1 MSLGLL
7 LSQEQT
13 CRFNY
18 IFSLNFVP
26 LQISRITFC
35 RYTNLFTVYN
45 QLAVFNI
52 SFDCTFESTVHSII
66 LQHVSQVIYRTQVI
80 DTYNLDVTS
89 VLSSTEYETADT
101 TETFNT
107 YFNHFT

>member
-1 MSLGLL
+1 MSLSLF

-13 CRFNY
+13 SRLNY
-18 IFSLNFVP
+18 IFSLDFVP

-35 RYTNLFTVYN
+35 SYADCLAVHN

-52 SFDCTFESTVHSII
+52 SFDCTLESTVHSVI

-80 DTYNLDVTS
+80 DTYDLDVAS

-101 TETFNT
+101 TETINT